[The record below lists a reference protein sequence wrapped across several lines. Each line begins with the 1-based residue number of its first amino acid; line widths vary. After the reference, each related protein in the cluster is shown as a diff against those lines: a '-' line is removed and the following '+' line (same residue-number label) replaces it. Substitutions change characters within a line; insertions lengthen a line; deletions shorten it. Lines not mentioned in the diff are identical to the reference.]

1 MRMKLITSLV
11 LLLCVSLISF
21 VLWLEITEPK
31 ARERK
36 HSNHSIT
43 HADDQALMPSPQLA
57 PTRPRDKAD
66 LVELLN
72 GVVVDGN
79 TDTVSNSSIL
89 YRVAPASPK
98 HDCLA
103 PNDILDERND
113 DTYLVNS
120 DEQGEFSIPL
130 VSPAS
135 DGTENYCL
143 VINVS
148 KPSFTSTTVASLLNM
163 QNLPGLID
171 IELHRNITIYGAV
184 EDPNG
189 KSMAGATVIVWASDT
204 ESAVE
209 DVNHCV
215 SAIAEPIGTSV
226 TEADG
231 SFQLDTVNEINFCIQ
246 AFDENWGSSLP
257 LVFTEQDVSQLLQ
270 LELRENIRLTGRV
283 LDPLGYPVQ
292 SISTRFDGKLFGKQ
306 SKSYVAISNE
316 QGDFT
321 IDQLDYDQ
329 YQLQVTNPNYN
340 IFAPEFFSYQPES
353 QESDLV
359 ITVFPHTTI
368 SGKVSDDTGRGVAGV
383 AISARS
389 PYTLEKTTST
399 VSSDANGDFQL
410 ISLHQSNSAY
420 DSAKVATA
428 FVQGTEPD
436 SVYASADSVCI
447 DFVHPKYQTRTV
459 ALSTTNSELELGDI
473 FMAPSII
480 QLSGLVVDYQGN
492 PIKAKLIFE
501 NSAAIESDPKN
512 WQARLPNC
520 DDSSIEIAVN
530 TDTNGY
536 FTVNIDKPSI
546 YDIQV
551 VTEKYK
557 PRQVQ
562 LEVTQSKDDV
572 VIKLK

>member
-1 MRMKLITSLV
+1 MKIITSLV
-11 LLLCVSLISF
+11 LLLCACLISF

-31 ARERK
+31 TREHK
-36 HSNHSIT
+36 QSNHSII
-43 HADDQALMPSPQLA
+43 HVDDQALAPSQQA
-57 PTRPRDKAD
+57 PTRARDKGD
-66 LVELLN
+66 LDELIN
-72 GVVVDGN
+72 GVVADGD
-79 TDTVSNSSIL
+79 TDTVSNSTIL
-89 YRVAPASPK
+89 YRVLPASPQQ
-98 HDCLA
+98 DCLA
-103 PNDILDERND
+103 LNDILDERDD

-120 DEQGEFSIPL
+120 GQQGEFSIPL
-130 VSPAS
+130 VSTAS
-135 DGTENYCL
+135 DRTENYCL

-148 KPSFTSTTVASLLNM
+148 KPSFTSTTVASLLNI

-171 IELHRNITIYGAV
+171 IELHRNITIYGTV

-189 KSMAGATVIVWASDT
+189 KSMAGATVTVWASDT
-204 ESAVE
+204 ESAGE

-215 SAIAEPIGTSV
+215 RAIADPIGTSV

-231 SFQLDTVNEINFCIQ
+231 SFQLDTVNETNFCIQ

-257 LVFTEQDVSQLLQ
+257 LVFTEQDVSQSLQ

-283 LDPLGYPVQ
+283 LDPLGYPMQ
-292 SISTRFDGKLFGKQ
+292 SISARFDGQLFGKQ
-306 SKSYVAISNE
+306 SKSYVATSD
-316 QGDFT
+316 QHGDFT
-321 IDQLDYDQ
+321 IDKLDYDQ
-329 YQLQVTNPNYN
+329 YQLKVTNPNYN
-340 IFAPEFFSYQPES
+340 ISAPELFSYQPELP
-353 QESDLV
+353 ENDLV

-368 SGKVSDDTGRGVAGV
+368 SGKVSDDTGQGVAGV
-383 AISARS
+383 SISARS
-389 PYTLEKTTST
+389 PYTPEKTTST

-428 FVQGTEPD
+428 FVQGTESD
-436 SVYASADSVCI
+436 SVYVSADSVCI

-459 ALSTTNSELELGDI
+459 ALSTTNSELVLGDI
-473 FMAPSII
+473 FIAPSII
-480 QLSGLVVDYQGN
+480 QLSGLVVDYQGK

-501 NSAAIESDPKN
+501 NSVAIKGDPNN
-512 WQARLPNC
+512 WKARLPNC
-520 DDSSIEIAVN
+520 EDSPVEIAVN
-530 TDTNGY
+530 TNKNGY
-536 FTVNIDKPSI
+536 FTVNIDNPSI